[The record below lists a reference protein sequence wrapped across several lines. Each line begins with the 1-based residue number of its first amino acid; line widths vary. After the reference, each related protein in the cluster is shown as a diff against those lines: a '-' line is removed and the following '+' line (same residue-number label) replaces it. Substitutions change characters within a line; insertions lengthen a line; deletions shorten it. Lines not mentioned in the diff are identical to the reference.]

1 MTMEPVRVLL
11 QTTIPF
17 NEDDWSVERFSMLA
31 DYISRLRGPSGE
43 SVEVTARN
51 RDAGPGPDSVLS
63 TLADSPFDQ
72 VWLFAVDSGSG
83 LTEED
88 CAGLTAFR
96 RAGGG
101 LLVTRDHE
109 NLGSSVCTIGGVG
122 AAHFFHDRNPEPDPE
137 RHARDDQSSPDI
149 GWPNYHSGANG
160 DVQRMEVIA
169 PLHPLLKDPA
179 SGRVLELFP
188 AHPHEGAVG
197 APDDDDSARV
207 IATGTSET
215 TGRTFNLLVA
225 FEQSRDGGRAIA
237 ESSFH
242 HLVDYNWDP
251 RKGAPS
257 FVDDEPSDA
266 VVREPGKLDDVKAYV
281 RNAVFWLTGA

>member
-1 MTMEPVRVLL
+1 MEPVRVLL

-17 NEDDWSVERFSMLA
+17 TEDDWSIERFSMLA
-31 DYISRLRGPSGE
+31 DYISTLRGPSGE

-51 RDAGPGPDSVLS
+51 RESGPAPDSVLS
-63 TLADSPFDQ
+63 TLAGSPFDQ
-72 VWLFAVDSGSG
+72 VWLFAVDNGTG
-83 LTEED
+83 LTEKD

-122 AAHFFHDRNPEPDPE
+122 AAHFFHDLNPEPDPE
-137 RHARDDQSSPDI
+137 RRARDDQSSPDI

-160 DVQRMEVIA
+160 DVQRIEVNT
-169 PLHPLLKDPA
+169 PVHPLLKDPV

-197 APDDDDSARV
+197 APEDDESARV

-225 FEQSRDGGRAIA
+225 FEQSHDGGRAIA

-257 FVDDEPSDA
+257 FVDDAPSDA
-266 VVREPGKLDDVKAYV
+266 VVRHPGKLDDVKAYV